1 MRPLVPFVLA
11 LFIFNTV
18 SAQKYTYSIKA
29 DSVKLTGCDSNELI
43 IENHTQNVQGFLFN
57 NGNGRTS
64 FKRGAQ
70 KLNDTSYLVGAD
82 TIKWRENSWLQGGNS
97 FGRTGILGTLDNNHL
112 DLYTNNSFRARLT
125 NTGNLILG
133 SSADAGY
140 KMQMLGTNNVGGIFF
155 QPNLSVPNDRI
166 RIGGAWNTGDG
177 QEAIISLS
185 TDGGGTF
192 SNVLSARGGN
202 IGLGPFTGWLQP
214 GTLRITADG
223 TVGIASPTFYFGNF
237 NGPFNSS
244 ALVTGVSNSNEWITG
259 LDVYPNGQNY
269 YYLETLLNG
278 AQAGNKRAPLYMAA
292 DQLVFLTGTN
302 AFFNAEAGRFTEA
315 GRFLLGAPS
324 TDDQVHTL
332 QVKGGVLV
340 NGDVYLSDSLKMGKV
355 LTGTSSDSV
364 LVINSATHAV
374 HKVAQTSLAFNGILN
389 SPLAVN
395 GPIAAQKLTLSAKDW
410 PDYVFDSAYQLLPLE
425 KVSCYVREHHHLP
438 GIISATDVEK
448 KGVDVGETQIALL
461 KKIEEMTLYIIKQ
474 DKELNELKEQNKRLT
489 LLQSQ
494 IDELKALI
502 TK

>member
-1 MRPLVPFVLA
+1 MRLFVPFVLA
-11 LFIFNTV
+11 LFIFNTL
-18 SAQKYTYSIKA
+18 SAQKYTYTIKA
-29 DSVKLTGCDSNELI
+29 DSVKLTGCDSSELI
-43 IENHTQNVQGFLFN
+43 IENHTQNVPGFLFN

-82 TIKWRENSWLQGGNS
+82 TIKWRGNSWLQGGNS
-97 FGRTGILGTLDNNHL
+97 FGKTGVLGTLDNNNL

-133 SSADAGY
+133 SSADAGF

-155 QPNLSVPNDRI
+155 QPNLSLPNDRI

-177 QEAIISLS
+177 QDAMISLS
-185 TDGGGTF
+185 TDSGR
-192 SNVLSARGGN
+192 SYSPILSARGGN
-202 IGLGPFTGWLQP
+202 IGLGPFTGWVEP
-214 GTLRITADG
+214 GTLRVRADG
-223 TVGIASPTFYFGNF
+223 AVGIASQISYFGNF
-237 NGPFNSS
+237 GGPFNSS
-244 ALVTGVSNSNEWITG
+244 ALLTGVSNTNEWITG

-269 YYLETLLNG
+269 YYFETILNT
-278 AQAGNKRAPLYMAA
+278 AQAGNKRAPLRIAA
-292 DQLVFLTGTN
+292 DQLVFMTGIN
-302 AFFNAEAGRFTEA
+302 SVFDSEAGRFTEA

-324 TDDQVHTL
+324 TDDLVHTL

-340 NGDVYLSDSLKMGKV
+340 NGDTYLSDSLTMGKV

-374 HKVAQTSLAFNGILN
+374 HKVAQSSLAFNGILN

-395 GPIAAQKLTLSAKDW
+395 GPIAAQKLTLSVKDW

-425 KVSCYVREHHHLP
+425 KVSCYVREYHHLP
-438 GIISATDVEK
+438 GITSAADVEK
-448 KGVDVGETQIALL
+448 KGVDVGEVQTTLL
-461 KKIEEMTLYIIKQ
+461 RKIEEMTLYIIKQ
-474 DKELNELKEQNKRLT
+474 DKELNELKEQNKRLA
-489 LLQSQ
+489 LLQNQ

-502 TK
+502 RK